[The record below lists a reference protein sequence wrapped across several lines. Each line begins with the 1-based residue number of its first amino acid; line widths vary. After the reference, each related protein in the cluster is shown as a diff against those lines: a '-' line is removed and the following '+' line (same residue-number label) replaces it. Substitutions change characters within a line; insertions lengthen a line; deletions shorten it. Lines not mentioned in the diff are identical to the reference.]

1 MMPGMDLTL
10 FWDGWEPVVHSAV
23 MVICGFLALVLILRV
38 SGPRTMAKMT
48 PLDFIVAVT
57 IGSAFGR
64 TLTATT
70 VPVAQTVVVL
80 VLLVGANWLFAALRA
95 RSSRVRTLLDNP
107 PILLYYRG
115 EMQTRAMRS
124 HRLLEEDVHTAARQA
139 GKGSL
144 AGVAAVIL
152 QQDGTLG
159 VIGDDDLGDGS
170 SLLPYTGQAD
180 VHRNED

>member
-1 MMPGMDLTL
+1 MDLTL
-10 FWDGWEPVVHSAV
+10 FWDGWEPIVHSAV

-64 TLTATT
+64 TLTATD
-70 VPVAQTVVVL
+70 VPVAQTIVVVAT
-80 VLLVGANWLFAALRA
+80 LVGLQWAFAAVRA
-95 RSSRVRTLLDNP
+95 RSRRARALLDNP
-107 PILLYYRG
+107 PVLLYYRG
-115 EMQTRAMRS
+115 ELQDRALRS

-159 VIGDDDLGDGS
+159 VIGD
-170 SLLPYTGQAD
+170 
-180 VHRNED
+180 